1 MATFNYPF
9 TVASNE
15 PMQSFGILDRSGTPI
30 QNPFRGFANLF
41 DADPNTPGVQI
52 FNTNPNRNVTSNQ
65 NITNTNVSNSI
76 PTASSFSSSNLPRAR
91 RSLLR
96 DSFSYQNPFRGDE
109 MTGSFQNVGN
119 NVTSRFGGNTMANP
133 TYPNASI
140 LNQRARVQNNQ
151 NNTGLFSVPN
161 TEQEY
166 LKASGLLN
174 QQGQQRQT
182 NQEPKQKGLLQRA
195 FDKAVDFASSDYGRD
210 FFAGI
215 DAGYSKMPKTF
226 MQSIQPGI
234 QYADAK
240 QQQKVENEINK
251 LKAGKQNY
259 REPVYRGLVIDK
271 NGNEYGYFSSKG
283 GMYAEI
289 NGAKVP
295 SKDIKKV
302 LGDYEIRN
310 IGQQTFGLA
319 NFKEMQNIEGNL
331 LNNERSLQSYERYL
345 GLQGDTNQGIRRL
358 ADQYSTIFKTFFG
371 EGLTEQELATKVAN
385 GELQRLI
392 GASRKN
398 IVGGGVMTEQDAL
411 RIIDALGGNVDSL
424 QSPQA
429 VRRAISQMFKE
440 TYDEYKINLRQYNY
454 NVDKEY
460 GNAGYERKKPIEFT
474 KEQLKIF
481 TSDITTGLGLLEYE
495 DLTDDELL
503 SIDPTT
509 LNEEKFNE
517 YFEERNKRGLVAK

>member
-1 MATFNYPF
+1 TWRVLLMATFNYPF

-15 PMQSFGILDRSGTPI
+15 PMPSFGILDRSGTPI

-119 NVTSRFGGNTMANP
+119 AVTSRFGGGTMANP

-140 LNQRARVQNNQ
+140 LNQRARVQKNQ

-195 FDKAVDFASSDYGRD
+195 FDKAMDFATSDYGRD

-234 QYADAK
+234 QY
-240 QQQKVENEINK
+240 
-251 LKAGKQNY
+251 
-259 REPVYRGLVIDK
+259 
-271 NGNEYGYFSSKG
+271 
-283 GMYAEI
+283 
-289 NGAKVP
+289 
-295 SKDIKKV
+295 
-302 LGDYEIRN
+302 
-310 IGQQTFGLA
+310 
-319 NFKEMQNIEGNL
+319 
-331 LNNERSLQSYERYL
+331 
-345 GLQGDTNQGIRRL
+345 
-358 ADQYSTIFKTFFG
+358 
-371 EGLTEQELATKVAN
+371 
-385 GELQRLI
+385 
-392 GASRKN
+392 
-398 IVGGGVMTEQDAL
+398 
-411 RIIDALGGNVDSL
+411 
-424 QSPQA
+424 
-429 VRRAISQMFKE
+429 
-440 TYDEYKINLRQYNY
+440 
-454 NVDKEY
+454 
-460 GNAGYERKKPIEFT
+460 
-474 KEQLKIF
+474 
-481 TSDITTGLGLLEYE
+481 
-495 DLTDDELL
+495 
-503 SIDPTT
+503 
-509 LNEEKFNE
+509 
-517 YFEERNKRGLVAK
+517 

>member
-1 MATFNYPF
+1 MVTFNYPYS
-9 TVASNE
+9 VASNK
-15 PMQSFGILDRSGTPI
+15 PMYSFGLLNRSNEPVGNRITNLFNSSYVTNNETPKIRTNSGTRFGTSITEPI
-30 QNPFRGFANLF
+30 VEPNVISPNNNRFMMANF
-41 DADPNTPGVQI
+41 PK
-52 FNTNPNRNVTSNQ
+52 
-65 NITNTNVSNSI
+65 
-76 PTASSFSSSNLPRAR
+76 PRR
-91 RSLLR
+91 TLLR
-96 DSFSYQNPFRGDE
+96 DSFNYQNPYKGDE

-119 NVTSRFGGNTMANP
+119 AVTSRFGGGTVANP
-133 TYPNASI
+133 TYPNARY
-140 LNQRARVQNNQ
+140 LNVKGKKSNNVD
-151 NNTGLFSVPN
+151 NNTGILNFKPKSN
-161 TEQEY
+161 QENIETANKGI
-166 LKASGLLN
+166 LSQDKKEKSSFGGLLKN
-174 QQGQQRQT
+174 
-182 NQEPKQKGLLQRA
+182 A
-195 FDKAVDFASSDYGRD
+195 FDKGVEFAQSDYGMD
-210 FFAGI
+210 FFMGM
-215 DAGYSKMPKTF
+215 DTGYSDTPKTLLDT
-226 MQSIQPGI
+226 IKPGY
-234 QYADAK
+234 QYAEAK
-240 QQQKVENEINK
+240 QQQEIENEINK

-295 SKDIKKV
+295 NKDIKKV
-302 LGDYEIRN
+302 IGDYEIRN

-319 NFKEMQNIEGNL
+319 DFREMQTIESNL

-345 GLQGDTNQGIRRL
+345 GLQSDTNQGIRRL

-371 EGLTEQELATKVAN
+371 EGLTEKELATKVAN

-398 IVGGGVMTEQDAL
+398 IVGGGVMTEQDAI

-460 GNAGYERKKPIEFT
+460 GNSGYPRKKPIEFT
-474 KEQLKIF
+474 KDQLKIF

-495 DLTDDELL
+495 DLTDNELL
-503 SIDPTT
+503 SINPTT
-509 LNEEKFNE
+509 LNDEDLDKYFN
-517 YFEERNKRGLVAK
+517 ERNKRGLVAK